1 MPMVLA
7 MLASLVSA
15 ALRAWHSSKPIRTLR
30 AAFDAASTGN
40 LETRVGPA
48 MGGRRDDLADLG
60 RDFDR
65 MAGQL
70 QTLMDGQRRL
80 LHDVSHELRSPPAR
94 LQAAI
99 GLACQRPERID
110 ASLER
115 IERESV
121 RMDVLVGELLALSRL
136 EAGVIGALEEEVN
149 LGELV
154 ADIVDDAR
162 FGAEAVGKHVEL
174 EERGNAELLHRSIE
188 NVIRNAVKHTVADS
202 AVHVSIASGG
212 EQAEIGIR
220 DHGPGVAEHEL
231 DAIFAPFFRG
241 SGHGDDGHGLGLAIA
256 KRTIE
261 AHGGH
266 IRASNVAQGGLHVDI
281 FLPAGT
287 KH

>member
-1 MPMVLA
+1 
-7 MLASLVSA
+7 
-15 ALRAWHSSKPIRTLR
+15 
-30 AAFDAASTGN
+30 
-40 LETRVGPA
+40 
-48 MGGRRDDLADLG
+48 
-60 RDFDR
+60 
-65 MAGQL
+65 
-70 QTLMDGQRRL
+70 
-80 LHDVSHELRSPPAR
+80 
-94 LQAAI
+94 
-99 GLACQRPERID
+99 
-110 ASLER
+110 
-115 IERESV
+115 
-121 RMDVLVGELLALSRL
+121 MDVLVGELLALSRL
-136 EAGVIGALEEEVN
+136 EAGAIGALEEEVN

-162 FGAEAVGKHVEL
+162 FEAEAVGKHVEL
-174 EERGNAELLHRSIE
+174 DEHGSVSVRGNAELLHRSIE
-188 NVIRNAVKHTVADS
+188 NVIRNAVKHTAADS